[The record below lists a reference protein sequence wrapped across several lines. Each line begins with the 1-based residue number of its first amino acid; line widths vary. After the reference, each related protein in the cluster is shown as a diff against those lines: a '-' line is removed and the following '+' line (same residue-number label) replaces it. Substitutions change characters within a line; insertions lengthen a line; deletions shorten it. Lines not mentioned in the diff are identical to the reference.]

1 MPRFSQAIITLGLA
15 SGILSAILIAPPA
28 ALAQQPAPGQKPAAA
43 QKQPAKASA
52 KTAPAAQAKTHVA
65 PAAQAKTHVAPAVQS
80 KMHAAPAAQSKMHAA
95 PAAKMPE
102 QKTHMTPR
110 AEVKTHITP
119 RAQVQSKT
127 VFTRDKVVRIQ
138 NMNAVRFRSIAQSKM
153 VIRHV
158 TVTRTVFQRRVKIR
172 HSALRNVTY
181 LTGRVVRR
189 GNGMLVLRE
198 NDGNEVPIATQTV
211 YVNQTVFV
219 PGSTVVVPAQFI
231 NGQFVMLPAF
241 SQVDEGLPLAS
252 PAVAPCAINDR
263 DADDNGY
270 GGYYAPASA
279 CYNNDGD
286 ADDGYTYSALPSS
299 FGVPSAF
306 SNTFVPVVAS
316 GFVITQSGSNVVLL
330 TSNFTPMV
338 VNASAAM
345 AAGATNGALTTGRYV
360 TVYGYNVN
368 NALVATSFQ

>member
-1 MPRFSQAIITLGLA
+1 MARFPHAFMALVLA
-15 SGILSAILIAPPA
+15 SGILSTILISPPA
-28 ALAQQPAPGQKPAAA
+28 ALAQKPAPGQKPAAS
-43 QKQPAKASA
+43 QKQSATKTAPSKTTPAAQS
-52 KTAPAAQAKTHVA
+52 KTHVAPAAQSKTHVA
-65 PAAQAKTHVAPAVQS
+65 PAAQAKTH
-80 KMHAAPAAQSKMHAA
+80 AA
-95 PAAKMPE
+95 PAAKMPA

-110 AEVKTHITP
+110 AAVKTNITP
-119 RAQVQSKT
+119 RAQTKT
-127 VFTRDKVVRIQ
+127 VFTRDKFVRIQ
-138 NMNAVRFRSIAQSKM
+138 NMNATRFKSIAQSKM

>member
-1 MPRFSQAIITLGLA
+1 MPRFSQAIITLVLA
-15 SGILSAILIAPPA
+15 SGILSTILIAPPA
-28 ALAQQPAPGQKPAAA
+28 ALAQKPAPGQKPAAA
-43 QKQPAKASA
+43 QKQPAKAAA

-65 PAAQAKTHVAPAVQS
+65 PAVQAKTHVAPAAKTPAQ
-80 KMHAAPAAQSKMHAA
+80 KAHITPRAAV
-95 PAAKMPE
+95 
-102 QKTHMTPR
+102 KTHITPR

-119 RAQVQSKT
+119 RAQVRTKT

-138 NMNAVRFRSIAQSKM
+138 NMNAARFKSIAQSRM
-153 VIRHV
+153 VVRHV
-158 TVTRTVFQRRVKIR
+158 TVTRTVFLRRVKIR

-189 GNGMLVLRE
+189 GNGILVLRE
-198 NDGNEVPIATQTV
+198 NDGGEVPIATQTV

-219 PGSTVVVPAQFI
+219 PGSTVVVPAQFV

-241 SQVDEGLPLAS
+241 TQADEGLPLAS

-299 FGVPSAF
+299 FGMPTAF
-306 SNTFVPVVAS
+306 SNSFVPVVAS

-360 TVYGYNVN
+360 TVYGYTVN